1 MDEFTVDFG
10 IGPWE
15 RESTYRILTDQSCRL
30 ARIQGF
36 TLKNRCL
43 KELCLNVFSF
53 VVWDCSSKG
62 IMSQVL
68 CLILL
73 NHIQVMKSGR

>member
-1 MDEFTVDFG
+1 MDEFTVEFG

-36 TLKNRCL
+36 TLQNRCL

-62 IMSQVL
+62 TMSQVL
-68 CLILL
+68 CLTLL
-73 NHIQVMKSGR
+73 NHIQVTKSGR